1 MDFIDLKSQ
10 YSIIKDSLNKSL
22 EKVFDHGQ
30 YILGPEVAELESAL
44 AKFCNAKFAISC
56 ANGTDA
62 LILALMAKGI
72 QPGDYVLLPTFTFAA
87 TAGAV
92 ARLGAQIVFVDVNP
106 DTFNIDLASL
116 NAAIKQLKSSNTPAK
131 AIIAVDLF
139 GQPADYDEIQ
149 AIANQND
156 IWVLAD
162 GAQSFGATYHNKK
175 VGTLGLIT
183 ATSFF
188 PAKPLGCYGDGG
200 CMFTNDEELDSIL
213 RSLRMHGQGTHKYET
228 VRVGFNSRLDTI
240 QAAVL
245 LEKLKIFPDEI
256 SKRQSVAEQYNK
268 LLDGLVKTPFIKDG
282 MQSAWAQYTI
292 KCNNEKHRAQI
303 QSQLKDRDI
312 PSVVYYPAPLHH
324 QVAYKNCLRATPQLP
339 NAEYLSS
346 VVLSLPMSPYLNFS
360 DEYAHKLT
368 EAFKC

>member
-10 YSIIKDSLNKSL
+10 YSLIKDRLNESL
-22 EKVFDHGQ
+22 EKVLAHGQ
-30 YILGPEVAELESAL
+30 YILGPEVLELETEL
-44 AKFCNAKFAISC
+44 AKFCKAKHVISC

-62 LILALMAKGI
+62 LMLALMAKGI
-72 QPGDYVLLPTFTFAA
+72 QPGDYVLLPAFTFAA

-92 ARLGAQIVFVDVNP
+92 ARLGAQIVFVDVNQ
-106 DTFNIDLASL
+106 DTFNIDLDSL
-116 NAAIKQLKSSNTPAK
+116 NAAVKQLKSSSIKAK

-149 AIANQND
+149 GIANQND

-200 CMFTNDEELDSIL
+200 CMFTDDGELDATL
-213 RSLRMHGQGTHKYET
+213 RSLRMHGQGAHKYET

-245 LEKLKIFPDEI
+245 LEKLKLFPDEI
-256 SKRQSVAEQYNK
+256 TKRQLVAEQYNK
-268 LLDGLVKTPFIKDG
+268 LLVDIVKTPLIKDG
-282 MQSAWAQYTI
+282 MKSAWAQYTI
-292 KCNNEKHRAQI
+292 KCDNENHRAQI
-303 QSQLKDRDI
+303 QSQLKDQGI

-360 DEYAHKLT
+360 DEYAQKLT
-368 EAFKC
+368 EAFKY